1 MIRRRT
7 VLKAGTGALLLLGG
21 CGAREF
27 EPTPTSTSNPAP
39 ATDIPSGPYW
49 YTHPLP
55 TGNRLLSGA
64 ADLRNTEPVRFAV
77 DGRPVWLVAHPA
89 PRGSYW
95 TVVTAA
101 GTATRWQV
109 YDGTIS
115 DETRLQ
121 PQASGRPP
129 VVASGGSEPE
139 LLDHPSSMGQK
150 AGQMGASVEGIS
162 RRLFVAANGDFVVDG
177 DNRSRLSID
186 APPDVRPVS
195 LGDGTYVVYGDVTDR
210 YRHGALGDTLEPSSL
225 VVVDPIGPE
234 VVTRTVLDAPL
245 VFEGVQPLV
254 ADLDSDGDPEIVTTI
269 ADAEN
274 GARIAIYSPTGER
287 IATGPVYGPGWRHQ
301 LAVAPFAPDSSTE
314 LAAILKPHVT
324 HTLEYY
330 RLEDGDLSVSATVDG
345 VSSHTYGSRNLD
357 GAVAA
362 DLDDDGAV
370 ELFVPTTDRR
380 RLVAVTR
387 RSSEAQIQWEWE
399 LGGQLTSNLTGVGLD
414 DGGVAVGAATANDV
428 FVWTG

>member
-1 MIRRRT
+1 MTRRRT
-7 VLKAGTGALLLLGG
+7 VLTVGSGALLWLAG
-21 CGAREF
+21 CGGRGS
-27 EPTPTSTSNPAP
+27 EPTPTTESNSAP

-49 YTHPLP
+49 YTHPQP
-55 TGNRLLSGA
+55 TGNRVISGA

-95 TVVTAA
+95 TVVTAE

-109 YDGTIS
+109 YDGTTS

-121 PQASGRPP
+121 PEVTGRQP
-129 VVASGGSEPE
+129 VVASGESEPE
-139 LLDHPSSMGQK
+139 LLDHPSIMDQK
-150 AGQMGASVEGIS
+150 AGQMVAPVEGDS
-162 RRLFVAANGDFVVDG
+162 RRLFVAANGDLVVDG
-177 DNRSRLSID
+177 DDRSRLPID
-186 APPDVRPVS
+186 APPDVRPAS

-210 YRHGALGDTLEPSSL
+210 YGHGALGDTLEPSSL
-225 VVVDPIGPE
+225 IVVDPMDPE

-245 VFEGVQPLV
+245 VFEGLQPLV
-254 ADLDSDGDPEIVTTI
+254 ADLDGDGDPEVVTTI

-274 GARIAIYSPTGER
+274 GARIAVYSPAGER

-301 LAVAPFAPDSSTE
+301 LAVAPFGPDGTTE
-314 LAAILKPHVT
+314 LAAVLKPHVT

-330 RLEDGDLSVSATVDG
+330 RLEDGYLRVRATVDG

-362 DLDDDGAV
+362 DLDDDGTV
-370 ELFVPTTDRR
+370 ELLVPTTDRR
-380 RLVAVTR
+380 RLVAVAR
-387 RSSEAQIQWEWE
+387 ASSDARIQWEWE
-399 LGGQLTSNLTGVGLD
+399 LGAQLTSNLTGVKLD

-428 FVWTG
+428 IVWSA

>member
-1 MIRRRT
+1 M
-7 VLKAGTGALLLLGG
+7 
-21 CGAREF
+21 
-27 EPTPTSTSNPAP
+27 
-39 ATDIPSGPYW
+39 
-49 YTHPLP
+49 
-55 TGNRLLSGA
+55 
-64 ADLRNTEPVRFAV
+64 
-77 DGRPVWLVAHPA
+77 
-89 PRGSYW
+89 
-95 TVVTAA
+95 
-101 GTATRWQV
+101 
-109 YDGTIS
+109 
-115 DETRLQ
+115 
-121 PQASGRPP
+121 
-129 VVASGGSEPE
+129 
-139 LLDHPSSMGQK
+139 
-150 AGQMGASVEGIS
+150 
-162 RRLFVAANGDFVVDG
+162 AANGDFVVDG